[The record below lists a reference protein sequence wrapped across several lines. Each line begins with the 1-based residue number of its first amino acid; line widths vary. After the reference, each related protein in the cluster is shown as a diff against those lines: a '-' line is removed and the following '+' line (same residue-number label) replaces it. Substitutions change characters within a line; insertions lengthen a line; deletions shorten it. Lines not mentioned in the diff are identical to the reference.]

1 MKYILLLSV
10 TSALSIPLMCSTAQA
25 KITAGSY
32 DMPAA
37 RDASTLETRVIEDW
51 HPWAK
56 DAAVRQKLVEITVCE
71 WWPGQKVRLPVTLN
85 APVAGGPCR
94 NVIVGNMGLA
104 LRPTLPTGA
113 TLRLLKEH
121 GVGVVLVGM
130 GTIDAMQP
138 AGTLHLG
145 MQEHLLQTKDARF
158 TPAWIWGL
166 SDMRGLTA

>member
-56 DAAVRQKLVEITVCE
+56 DASVRQKLVEITVCE
-71 WWPGQKVRLPVTLN
+71 WWPGQKVRLPVTFI
-85 APVAGGPCR
+85 APSSGAPCR
-94 NVIVGNMGLA
+94 NLVVDNAGLELKA
-104 LRPTLPTGA
+104 ASPAGA
-113 TLRLLKEH
+113 KLRLVKAS
-121 GVGVVLVGM
+121 GV
-130 GTIDAMQP
+130 
-138 AGTLHLG
+138 
-145 MQEHLLQTKDARF
+145 
-158 TPAWIWGL
+158 
-166 SDMRGLTA
+166 